1 MAPSTKQALA
11 ASLKKLLEIKNL
23 DDITVKELVED
34 CEVNRQTFYYHFQDI
49 YDLLH
54 WFLDNETNQA
64 LKNSTSWHD
73 SLLRAFYY
81 ARDNQLAVYH
91 VLRSTGRNYLDVQ
104 FYNLARHITYGVI
117 CECSQQL
124 GLAEKDLSFL
134 ADFYMY
140 ALAGLMLDWMFNDMK
155 EEPEALVGRI
165 VRLLD
170 GEFQRSARKFAP
182 NPG

>member
-11 ASLKKLLEIKNL
+11 ASLKKLLEKKNL

-73 SLLRAFYY
+73 SLLRAFQ
-81 ARDNQLAVYH
+81 AEFGPDSMVPVRQ
-91 VLRSTGRNYLDVQ
+91 
-104 FYNLARHITYGVI
+104 GVATL
-117 CECSQQL
+117 SQPM
-124 GLAEKDLSFL
+124 KDLA
-134 ADFYMY
+134 ADFRDHWVIYNNNPVDKWCLVNTEVRMDINGNIQPVKTTDGRRRIDGTV
-140 ALAGLMLDWMFNDMK
+140 ALICAYKVLQDKRDDYVNMN
-155 EEPEALVGRI
+155 EEA
-165 VRLLD
+165 
-170 GEFQRSARKFAP
+170 
-182 NPG
+182 